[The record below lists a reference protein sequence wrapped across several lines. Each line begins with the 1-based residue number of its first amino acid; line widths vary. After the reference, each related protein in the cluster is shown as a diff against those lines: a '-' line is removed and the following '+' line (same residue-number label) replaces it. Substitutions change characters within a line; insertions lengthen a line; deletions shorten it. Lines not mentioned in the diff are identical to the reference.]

1 MMDSRELAVMIEQV
15 VVPQEAVAA
24 FCRKWRI
31 AELALFGS
39 VLREDFRP
47 DSDVDVMIAFEP
59 GAHWDFTHLSE
70 LKAELERIF
79 GRKVDLVERRLI
91 EGSENY
97 LRRKHI
103 LSHLK
108 RIYVAR

>member
-1 MMDSRELAVMIEQV
+1 MIEQI
-15 VVPQEAVAA
+15 VVPQEAIAT

-39 VLREDFRP
+39 ALREDFRP
-47 DSDVDVMIAFEP
+47 DSDLDVMIAFEP
-59 GAHWDFTHLSE
+59 GAHWGFGHLSE
-70 LKAELERIF
+70 MTIELEKIF
-79 GRKVDLVERRLI
+79 ERKVDLVERRLI

-108 RIYVAR
+108 SIYVAR

>member
-1 MMDSRELAVMIEQV
+1 MIEQV
-15 VVPQEAVAA
+15 VVPQETIAA

-31 AELALFGS
+31 TELALFGS

-47 DSDVDVMIAFEP
+47 DSDADVMIAFEP
-59 GAHWDFTHLSE
+59 EAHWDFVQLSE
-70 LKAELERIF
+70 LTAELEQIF
-79 GRKVDLVERRLI
+79 ERKVDLVERRLI

-108 RIYVAR
+108 SIYVAR